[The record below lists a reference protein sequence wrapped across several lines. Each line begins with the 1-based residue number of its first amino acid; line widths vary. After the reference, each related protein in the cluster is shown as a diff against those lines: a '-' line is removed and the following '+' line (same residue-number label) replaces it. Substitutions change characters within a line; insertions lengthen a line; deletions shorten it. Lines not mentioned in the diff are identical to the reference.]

1 MASYSTSRGDWVPDV
16 PKKSQEKAEQLM
28 STTASDAKDTM
39 TGTNALKQWIGG
51 SGKPD
56 TPYGVKGREF

>member
-1 MASYSTSRGDWVPDV
+1 MPDV

-39 TGTNALKQWIGG
+39 TGTNALKQWTSG
-51 SGKPD
+51 SGKPP
-56 TPYGVKGREF
+56 TPYGVQGREF